1 MGHPG
6 APHILFEFSDSVAA
20 VRADLAPTYIF
31 FELCDSVPALW
42 ATVIH
47 TQGGSQKLFG
57 MVLRGSREVLRG
69 SRGGPGGGL
78 VDLRDSENC

>member
-6 APHILFEFSDSVAA
+6 APHTFFEFSDSVAA

-57 MVLRGSREVLRG
+57 MVLRGVQ
-69 SRGGPGGGL
+69 GGPEGVPGGSWGG
-78 VDLRDSENC
+78 SG